1 MMLENANMSQSR
13 IKQNEKIG
21 KIGDTIE
28 WDFKDNIFKDY
39 PKSLTDNIHTAEIAM
54 VDLEEKH
61 YGVYAEYG
69 QDLIPFDKC
78 KLYPV
83 NKG

>member
-1 MMLENANMSQSR
+1 M
-13 IKQNEKIG
+13 IG

-28 WDFKDNIFKDY
+28 WDLKDDRFKDY
-39 PKSLTDNIHTAEIAM
+39 PKRLTENVHTAEIVM
-54 VDLEEKH
+54 VDLEEKE

-78 KLYPV
+78 KLYLI
-83 NKG
+83 NEG

>member
-1 MMLENANMSQSR
+1 M
-13 IKQNEKIG
+13 IG

-28 WDFKDNIFKDY
+28 WDFKDDKFNDY
-39 PKSLTDNIHTAEIAM
+39 PKFLKDNKFSAEIAM
-54 VDLEEKH
+54 INLEEKH

-78 KLYPV
+78 KLYPI